1 MAAPALASP
10 QSPAVAW
17 SAGVVRINGA
27 DHSGSGNLLP
37 GAKLDTLASSGNLYL
52 ADGTRLRLA
61 AATRLSVQ
69 PQTIALEGGAA
80 RIDAISAANRPLN
93 ISAGELQITASSGT
107 VQRLRPN
114 EIIVTA
120 TTTNSEVR
128 KSNGTLIAYVRPGQT
143 IAFSVPANASQS
155 NETLMTGRVTA
166 ANGQYFLTDE
176 TTNLRTELS
185 GGQPAQF
192 NGKRVQARGELFQ
205 DTTTNRSKLVV
216 KQYAMLQSQSGANPP
231 NPSNTT
237 PTTTDPETGTP
248 NTTPP
253 AATPPTN
260 PLPPIGPSVTGLSKG
275 AIAAISAGVIAAVGA
290 SIGLVSSGGNTSN
303 TNSNISQ

>member
-1 MAAPALASP
+1 MAAPALSSP

-69 PQTIALEGGAA
+69 PQTIQLEGGAA
-80 RIDAISAANRPLN
+80 RIDAIAAANRPLN

-114 EIIVTA
+114 EVIVTA

-128 KSNGTLIAYVRPGQT
+128 KTNGTLIAYVRPGQT

-166 ANGQYFLTDE
+166 ANGQYFITDE

-192 NGKRVQARGELFQ
+192 TGKRVQARGELFQ

-260 PLPPIGPSVTGLSKG
+260 PIPPIGPAVTGLSK
-275 AIAAISAGVIAAVGA
+275 ATIAAISAGVIAAAAA
-290 SIGLVSSGGNTSN
+290 SIGLVSTGGNTSN
-303 TNSNISQ
+303 TSSNISQ